1 PIGPIFVPA
10 NIWRVIV
17 LLRNPGSRLCRL
29 ATLLGCM
36 AMLPHVV
43 VASGYMLDRD
53 PQSGELT
60 FILCPSQ
67 GPVPAPSHRD
77 APGQHAH
84 HSGHASHHDG
94 HDPGA
99 HDKSNAATAGD
110 CAFALAFAP
119 LAGASPAPDTVA
131 CGGSGE
137 RPYPSAFALTTGD
150 SSWSQR
156 ARAPPEHS

>member
-1 PIGPIFVPA
+1 
-10 NIWRVIV
+10 
-17 LLRNPGSRLCRL
+17 L
-29 ATLLGCM
+29 AALLGCT

-43 VASGYMLDRD
+43 VASGYMLDRN
-53 PQSGELT
+53 PQSGGLT

-67 GPVPAPSHRD
+67 GPVPAPSYPD
-77 APGQHAH
+77 APDPHAH
-84 HSGHASHHDG
+84 HSGHASHHNG

-99 HDKSNAATAGD
+99 NDKSNAATASD

-119 LAGASPAPDTVA
+119 LAGASPAPDTVDG
-131 CGGSGE
+131 GGSGE
-137 RPYPSAFALTTGD
+137 RPYPPAFAFKPGD